1 MSLPLYLAAAAT
13 AAASEKSPVEKVWR
27 FFADGGYCM
36 ILLAL
41 CSFVMV
47 AAILFKL
54 LSLRRELIVPA
65 GLERKLREYEHQHE
79 ASPGLFDE
87 IKEGRTPLA
96 RLCGIALRHRG
107 ETREQ
112 ITDAVQA
119 SAREEVLRL
128 HTGMSAIDVIVSL
141 APLLGLLGMASGLV
155 VMFGGLGENPDP
167 TLVSRGI
174 SEALNTTVFGLA
186 LAVPAIVAH
195 AFFLRRIDMFVARL
209 EGVLAG
215 FARTCEGTAEGA
227 AAASTRRP
235 PAMPT
240 V

>member
-1 MSLPLYLAAAAT
+1 MSLPLFLAAAAT
-13 AAASEKSPVEKVWR
+13 VEKSRVERIWQ

-47 AAILFKL
+47 ASILFKL
-54 LSLRRELIVPA
+54 LSLRRDIIVPS

-112 ITDAVQA
+112 ITGAVQA
-119 SAREEVLRL
+119 AAREEVLRL
-128 HTGMSAIDVIVSL
+128 HAGMSSIDVIVSI

-209 EGVLAG
+209 EGLLAG
-215 FARTCEGTAEGA
+215 FARTCEGSA
-227 AAASTRRP
+227 AVPARP
-235 PAMPT
+235 PLPAPASAQLP

>member
-1 MSLPLYLAAAAT
+1 MSFSLYLAAAVSA
-13 AAASEKSPVEKVWR
+13 AAASDKSPVAKIWQ

-36 ILLAL
+36 ILLGL

-47 AAILFKL
+47 ASIFFKF
-54 LSLRRELIVPA
+54 LSLRRELIVPV

-79 ASPGLFDE
+79 ASPGLFEE

-96 RLCGIALRHRG
+96 RLCGIAVRHRG

-112 ITDAVQA
+112 ITGAVQA
-119 SAREEVLRL
+119 AAREEVLRL

-155 VMFGGLGENPDP
+155 VMFGGLGDNPDP

-174 SEALNTTVFGLA
+174 SEALNTTVFGLG

-209 EGVLAG
+209 EALLAG
-215 FARTCEGTAEGA
+215 FARTCEVTAT
-227 AAASTRRP
+227 ASTHRA
-235 PAMPT
+235 PAVPS

>member
-13 AAASEKSPVEKVWR
+13 AAEKSPVEKVWQ

-47 AAILFKL
+47 AAIFFKL
-54 LSLRRELIVPA
+54 LSLRRDLIVPA

-79 ASPGLFDE
+79 ASPGLFEE

-96 RLCGIALRHRG
+96 RLCGIAVRHRG

-119 SAREEVLRL
+119 AAREEVLRL
-128 HTGMSAIDVIVSL
+128 HTGMSSIDVIVSL

-209 EGVLAG
+209 EGLLAG
-215 FARTCEGTAEGA
+215 FARTCERSA
-227 AAASTRRP
+227 AVPARP
-235 PAMPT
+235 SAQVP

>member
-1 MSLPLYLAAAAT
+1 MSFPVLLAAT
-13 AAASEKSPVEKVWR
+13 AEKSGLDRIWQ

-47 AAILFKL
+47 ASILFKV
-54 LSLRRELIVPA
+54 LSLRRAAIVPA
-65 GLERKLREYEHQHE
+65 GLERKLRDHELQHE
-79 ASPGLFDE
+79 ASPGLLEE

-96 RLCGIALRHRG
+96 RLCAVALRHRG

-119 SAREEVLRL
+119 AAREEVLRL
-128 HTGMSAIDVIVSL
+128 HTGMAAIDVIVSL

-209 EGVLAG
+209 EGLLAG
-215 FARTCEGTAEGA
+215 FARTCEGSAVVPA
-227 AAASTRRP
+227 RRP
-235 PAMPT
+235 PAIPQA
-240 V
+240 

>member
-1 MSLPLYLAAAAT
+1 MSFSLFLAAT
-13 AAASEKSPVEKVWR
+13 ATTADAAEKSAVEKLWQ

-36 ILLAL
+36 ILLLL

-47 AAILFKL
+47 ASIFFKI
-54 LSLRRELIVPA
+54 LSLRRSLIVPA
-65 GLERKLREYEHQHE
+65 GLEKKLREYEHHHE

-96 RLCGIALRHRG
+96 RLCGVALRHRG

-128 HTGMSAIDVIVSL
+128 HAGMSSIDVIVSL

-155 VMFGGLGENPDP
+155 VMFGGLGESPDP

-174 SEALNTTVFGLA
+174 SEALNTTVFGLG

-195 AFFLRRIDMFVARL
+195 AIFLRRIDMFVARL
-209 EGVLAG
+209 EGLLAG
-215 FARTCEGTAEGA
+215 FARTCEKAPSSTARPSSMPA
-227 AAASTRRP
+227 AQAHA
-235 PAMPT
+235 
-240 V
+240 

>member
-1 MSLPLYLAAAAT
+1 MSLPLYLAAAVT
-13 AAASEKSPVEKVWR
+13 APGPEKSIVGKVWQ

-36 ILLAL
+36 ILLGL
-41 CSFVMV
+41 CSFVLV
-47 AAILFKL
+47 AAIFFKL
-54 LSLRRELIVPA
+54 LSLRRDLIVPT

-87 IKEGRTPLA
+87 IKDGRTPLA

-112 ITDAVQA
+112 ITTAVQA

-174 SEALNTTVFGLA
+174 SEALNSTVFGLA

-195 AFFLRRIDMFVARL
+195 AIFLRRIDMFVARL
-209 EGVLAG
+209 EGLLAG
-215 FARTCEGTAEGA
+215 FARTCEVTAA
-227 AAASTRRP
+227 VPARP
-235 PAMPT
+235 SAQVT
-240 V
+240 A

>member
-1 MSLPLYLAAAAT
+1 MSLPHLLAAT
-13 AAASEKSPVEKVWR
+13 AEKSRLDQIWR
-27 FFADGGYCM
+27 FFADGGFCM

-47 AAILFKL
+47 AAVLFKI
-54 LSLRRELIVPA
+54 LSLRREVIVPA
-65 GLERKLREYEHQHE
+65 GLERKLRDYEHQHE

-87 IKEGRTPLA
+87 IKEGRSPLA
-96 RLCGIALRHRG
+96 RLCAVALRHRG

-112 ITDAVQA
+112 ITDAVQSA
-119 SAREEVLRL
+119 AREEVLRL
-128 HTGMSAIDVIVSL
+128 HSGMSAIDVTVSL

-195 AFFLRRIDMFVARL
+195 AFFQRRIDLFVARL
-209 EGVLAG
+209 EGLLAG
-215 FARTCEGTAEGA
+215 FARTCEGSAATA
-227 AAASTRRP
+227 TRRP
-235 PAMPT
+235 PAIPQA
-240 V
+240 

>member
-1 MSLPLYLAAAAT
+1 MFVPMYLAAA
-13 AAASEKSPVEKVWR
+13 AAASEKSSVEKVWR
-27 FFADGGYCM
+27 FFADGGWCM

-79 ASPGLFDE
+79 SSPGLFDE

-96 RLCGIALRHRG
+96 RLCGVALRHRG

-112 ITDAVQA
+112 ITNAVQA

-209 EGVLAG
+209 EGLLAG
-215 FARTCEGTAEGA
+215 FSRTCEGA
-227 AAASTRRP
+227 AAVSTRRP
-235 PAMPT
+235 PAMPS

>member
-1 MSLPLYLAAAAT
+1 MSVLSFLANVAAVEQSA
-13 AAASEKSPVEKVWR
+13 VEKVR
-27 FFADGGYCM
+27 QFFAAGGYCM

-65 GLERKLREYEHQHE
+65 KLERKLRDYEHQHE
-79 ASPGLFDE
+79 ASPGLFEE
-87 IKEGRTPLA
+87 IKDGRSPLA

-112 ITDAVQA
+112 ITNAVQA
-119 SAREEVLRL
+119 AAREEVLHL

-209 EGVLAG
+209 ESVLAG
-215 FARTCEGTAEGA
+215 FARTCEGPVAVPATRPATAQV
-227 AAASTRRP
+227 P
-235 PAMPT
+235 